1 MLGTEVKKDDP
12 TSKFKVLVD
21 AQNAAQER
29 KTAREEK
36 QENLKVAQTA
46 AQKEKTAAQ
55 EEKTAAQMKEQHKLE
70 VAKTNEALYTLN
82 KRFGETQKHVL
93 STLENNQKYQT
104 GVKEAKKL
112 LEEREKRIQ
121 ELQEI
126 EKLKKARG
134 IEGTTEEEKRLMLEL
149 ENINEKINVKIIEL
163 KQSAIGDK
171 DAMEVLDKVSKL
183 QNEFNQIISNMIKL
197 NFFDAPERGFLLDQ
211 QMFERSYPAIAKW
224 IMTEYLSG
232 KTTDEI
238 LKTIDERRELL
249 MESVEKVQ
257 NGGELSEE
265 ERNRIIKEKLRSLFI
280 VYYCSTEN
288 VQGKTLTVLQNLGL
302 VGKNGNLDSQSIPV
316 LLERQA

>member
-1 MLGTEVKKDDP
+1 VLGTEVKKDDP

-29 KTAREEK
+29 KTA
-36 QENLKVAQTA
+36 
-46 AQKEKTAAQ
+46 AQKET
-55 EEKTAAQMKEQHKLE
+55 TAAQMKEQHKLE
-70 VAKTNEALYTLN
+70 VAKTKEALYASN
-82 KRFGETQKHVL
+82 KRFEEQKHLL

-104 GVKEAKKL
+104 EVKEAKKL

-171 DAMEVLDKVSKL
+171 DATEVLDKVSKL

-224 IMTEYLSG
+224 IMTEYLSE

-257 NGGELSEE
+257 NGGKLNEE
-265 ERNRIIKEKLRSLFI
+265 ERNRIIEEKLRSLFI

-316 LLERQA
+316 PLERQA